1 MRLSSRTDAIFTVSC
16 RLHNSRF
23 FFLKIGLEESK
34 SSVRASHAQSRSPFS
49 AFDELFVRTVHFNTQ
64 RYGLFCSLRSLSTVS
79 QTSTRVDMRSIASN
93 LTPQLSCVG
102 AARKV
107 SPDWLQKTMTCHS
120 FNCFSIVWG
129 QGWTPLVPSPLS
141 SCYMTTLSPCLR
153 GTSIGHYI
161 WDDLLTNKR

>member
-1 MRLSSRTDAIFTVSC
+1 MRQSSRTDAILPFLVDCTTVD
-16 RLHNSRF
+16 F

-34 SSVRASHAQSRSPFS
+34 SSVRASHTQSRSPFS
-49 AFDELFVRTVHFNTQ
+49 AFDALFVRTVHLNTQ
-64 RYGLFCSLRSLSTVS
+64 RYGLFCSLRSLSTVP
-79 QTSTRVDMRSIASN
+79 QTSTRVDMRSITSN

-129 QGWTPLVPSPLS
+129 QGWTPLVPSLLS
-141 SCYMTTLSPCLR
+141 SCYMTTLSPRLR
-153 GTSIGHYI
+153 GTSISHYS
-161 WDDLLTNKR
+161 